1 MVHVKII
8 FAKGLVSVWDLRIW
22 PVSNF
27 SVGRN
32 DNQMV
37 SEAYLSLKTLRK
49 YNYILSKIRHN
60 VNLDNNKPWGWGM
73 CKYQDMHMS
82 QLILSAKKN
91 LKKKI

>member
-1 MVHVKII
+1 MHVKII

-37 SEAYLSLKTLRK
+37 SRAYLSLKTLRK
-49 YNYILSKIRHN
+49 YNYPEQDYKTKIISPE
-60 VNLDNNKPWGWGM
+60 VEE
-73 CKYQDMHMS
+73 CA
-82 QLILSAKKN
+82 I
-91 LKKKI
+91 KICT

>member
-1 MVHVKII
+1 MHVKII
-8 FAKGLVSVWDLRIW
+8 FAKGLVSVGDLRIW

-49 YNYILSKIRHN
+49 YNYPEQDYKTKIISPE
-60 VNLDNNKPWGWGM
+60 VEE
-73 CKYQDMHMS
+73 CA
-82 QLILSAKKN
+82 I
-91 LKKKI
+91 KICT